1 MTGRGAGPFAVDAT
15 QSPYKVHAHMR
26 EVETFRLR
34 YRVSEIVGAEHPG

>member
-15 QSPYKVHAHMR
+15 QSPNEVHAHIPV
-26 EVETFRLR
+26 VEAFRLR